1 MGTKLTLFPVSP
13 CEGLWRTW
21 RWGGP
26 RGAGPGPPGGS
37 LRTSAQTRRDFGK
50 PFICFLYALYIFF
63 FLGGGLILTLLIFQF
78 QGALLLSNGNSI
90 LCSVELQSSQ
100 KLDILSCKHR
110 YLCLR
115 VTAQLLFKVT
125 RLGLNAIRFVLKVTI
140 NLKSMKFDCTLIYK

>member
-1 MGTKLTLFPVSP
+1 MKVCDGPGGEGDH
-13 CEGLWRTW
+13 EGLVLAHRV
-21 RWGGP
+21 GHYEPLLKQGEIL
-26 RGAGPGPPGGS
+26 GS
-37 LRTSAQTRRDFGK
+37 L
-50 PFICFLYALYIFF
+50 LYVFYMFYIYMYFF
-63 FLGGGLILTLLIFQF
+63 GLILKLLIFQF

-90 LCSVELQSSQ
+90 LCSVELQISQ

-140 NLKSMKFDCTLIYK
+140 NLKNQ